1 MALNLEQ
8 SLTMEAHLRDDI
20 LQRIMQDYSLR
31 LPRGDSKWLRRGI
44 CPACGQHEL
53 YASYEAPWVLRCG
66 REVKCGQSWH
76 VRELY
81 PDLFENWSQRTPPTA
96 TEPDAPAR
104 AYLSQARGF
113 NLSRIEGLWHQEHYW
128 NFQLEQ
134 GSSTVRFPLAD
145 GLWWERL
152 IDHPA
157 RFGKMKARFTPG
169 KSTKGL
175 VWHLP
180 IENWLKVDKIWL
192 VEGIFDAIAL
202 AHHGIT
208 AVSLM
213 SCNNFP
219 YQWLE
224 QLRMRYSEAAKPTP
238 ALVWALDADA
248 SRYTQKWAQQAQQ
261 LGFTSLAAV
270 PPVIGQRKTDWN
282 DLHLRL
288 LSEQR
293 ELAEASFT
301 KELAQS
307 LYRGSLLLAET
318 PAKKA
323 ALMFRHSPQ
332 QLEFPFVFHN
342 RLYWWKLDA
351 EQMSRNTGIEQQQLR
366 EFDDA
371 LDVSELQQY
380 AKVTQIA
387 NCYPHALYF
396 QRDPNT
402 EETWYYYQID
412 FPHDGE
418 PVKTTLTGAQLS
430 AAPEFKK
437 RVLSAASGALFTGSS
452 KQLDRLIEQQ
462 LFALRTVET
471 VDFLGFSR
479 EHQIYLLGD
488 HAIYQGQL
496 LNVNQEDYFEI
507 GRKRVKST
515 QKSVRLSLNTKP
527 AEYVD
532 NWLDDLWRCFGT
544 HGIVA
549 LSFWFGSLFA
559 EQIRA
564 RYKSFPF
571 LELTGEAGAGKSTL
585 IQFLWKLFGRDYEG
599 FDPSKSSPAGR
610 ARHMGQVASMPIV
623 LIEGDRNEPDRIH
636 AKSFDWDELKD
647 FFGGG
652 TLRTRGVKTAGNET
666 YEPPFRGTICI
677 SQNAPVNA
685 SEAILTRIVKLHFT
699 RPHVTTESR
708 ASADRLNLLSVEELS
723 FFLIQA
729 CRAEKKILQCFDD
742 RVSFYEGYLRELGT
756 IRIERIIKNHA
767 QMMALVDALALI
779 MPVSTEQREQTL
791 RSLQEMAQERQQA
804 ISADHPL
811 VAEFWE
817 VYDYLTTLAPSLQLN
832 HASDP
837 QVIALNLNHFYE
849 AAAEHRQNLPDLK
862 LLRSLLKDSRSHPFV
877 DANRSV
883 YSSIRSRT
891 VKCWVFRQ

>member
-1 MALNLEQ
+1 MDAR
-8 SLTMEAHLRDDI
+8 LRDDI
-20 LQRIMQDYSLR
+20 LTRLTRDYNLR
-31 LPRGDSKWLRRGI
+31 PTSGDSNWLRRGI
-44 CPACGQHEL
+44 CPACGKPEL
-53 YASYEAPWVLRCG
+53 YVNAQSPWVITCG

-81 PDLFENWSQRTPPTA
+81 PDLFEDWTQRAPATKADPTA
-96 TEPDAPAR
+96 PAK

-113 NLSRIEGLWHQEHYW
+113 NLAILANTWVQETYW
-128 NFQLEQ
+128 NFELGQ
-134 GSSTVRFPLAD
+134 GSTTVRFKLAN
-145 GLWWERL
+145 GIWWERL

-180 IENWLKVDKIWL
+180 IQNWSAVDTIWL

-219 YQWLE
+219 FQWLE
-224 QLRMRYSEAAKPTP
+224 QLRMRYSEATKPKPT
-238 ALVWALDADA
+238 LVWALDADA
-248 SRYTQKWAQQAQQ
+248 SRYTEKWARQAQQ
-261 LGFTSLAAV
+261 LGFGSLAAV

-288 LSEQR
+288 IGQPADI
-293 ELAEASFT
+293 AEASFT

-351 EQMSRNTGIEQQQLR
+351 EQMSRNTGIEQQQLDT
-366 EFDDA
+366 FDDA
-371 LDVSELQQY
+371 LDVTELQQY

-396 QRDPNT
+396 QREPHT
-402 EETWYYYQID
+402 QETWYYYQID
-412 FPHDGE
+412 FPHDGA
-418 PVKTTLTGAQLS
+418 PVQTTLTGAQLA

-462 LFALRTVET
+462 LFALRTVDT
-471 VDFLGFSR
+471 VDFLGYSR
-479 EHQIYLLGD
+479 EHQAYLLGD
-488 HAIYQGQL
+488 YAVHQGQL
-496 LNVNQEDYFEI
+496 IHVNPEDYFEI
-507 GRKRVKST
+507 GRERIKTT
-515 QKSVRLSLNTKP
+515 QKSVRLTLNTKGDD
-527 AEYVD
+527 YVD
-532 NWLDDLWRCFGT
+532 NWLGDLWRCFGT
-544 HGIVA
+544 HGVIA
-549 LSFWFGSLFA
+549 LTFWFGSLFA
-559 EQIRA
+559 EQIRS
-564 RYKSFPF
+564 RYKSYPF

-610 ARHMGQVASMPIV
+610 ARHMGQIASMPIV
-623 LIEGDRNEPDRIH
+623 LIEGDRNEPDRNH
-636 AKSFDWDELKD
+636 ARAFDWDELKD

-685 SEAILTRIVKLHFT
+685 SEAILTRIIKMHFT
-699 RPHVTTESR
+699 RPNVTQDSR
-708 ASADRLNLLSVEELS
+708 ASADRLNLLDVEQLS
-723 FFLIQA
+723 YFLLKA
-729 CRAEKKILQCFDD
+729 CRAEKQVMECLKERLAI
-742 RVSFYEGYLRELGT
+742 YEAKLRDSGT

-767 QMMALVDALALI
+767 QLMALVDALTLVVDLPA
-779 MPVSTEQREQTL
+779 QQHQQTL
-791 RSLQEMAQERQQA
+791 QAIEDAAQDRQQA

-817 VYDYLTTLAPSLQLN
+817 VYDYLSTLGPTLQLN
-832 HASDP
+832 HSGDSH
-837 QVIALNLNHFYE
+837 VIAINLNHFYE
-849 AAAEHRQNLPDLK
+849 LAADHRQNLPELK
-862 LLRSLLKDSRSHPFV
+862 LLRTLLKDSRSHPFV
-877 DANRSV
+877 EANRSV
-883 YSSIRSRT
+883 YSAIRSRT
-891 VKCWVFRQ
+891 VKCWIFRR